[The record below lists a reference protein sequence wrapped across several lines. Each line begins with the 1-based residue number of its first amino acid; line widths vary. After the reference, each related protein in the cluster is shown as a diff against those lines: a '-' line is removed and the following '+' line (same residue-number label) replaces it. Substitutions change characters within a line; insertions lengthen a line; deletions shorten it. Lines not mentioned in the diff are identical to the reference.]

1 MQVEIL
7 GVDYEIKELDII
19 DENPNVLGQIVY
31 QKQEIQ
37 IKKSLLKDMKN
48 STIIHEI
55 VHGILFHSGK
65 QELNEKEDLVESL
78 SSSIY
83 QVLKSNK
90 KLITSLF
97 LGAL

>member
-90 KLITSLF
+90 KLINSIF
-97 LGAL
+97 

>member
-7 GVDYEIKELDII
+7 GVNYEIKELDII

-65 QELNEKEDLVESL
+65 QELNEKEDLVESI
-78 SSSIY
+78 SSLIY

-90 KLITSLF
+90 KLITSIF
-97 LGAL
+97 

>member
-7 GVDYEIKELDII
+7 GVNYEIKELEII

-65 QELNEKEDLVESL
+65 QELNEKEDLVESI

-83 QVLKSNK
+83 QVIKSNK
-90 KLITSLF
+90 KLINSIF
-97 LGAL
+97 

>member
-7 GVDYEIKELDII
+7 GVNYEIKELDII
-19 DENPNVLGQIVY
+19 DENPNVLGQIIY

-97 LGAL
+97 

>member
-7 GVDYEIKELDII
+7 GVNYEIKELDIV
-19 DENPNVLGQIVY
+19 DENPNVLGQIIY

-65 QELNEKEDLVESL
+65 QELNEKEDLVESV

-90 KLITSLF
+90 KLINSIF
-97 LGAL
+97 

>member
-7 GVDYEIKELDII
+7 GVNYEIKELEII
-19 DENPNVLGQIVY
+19 DENPNVLGQIIY

-90 KLITSLF
+90 KLINSIF
-97 LGAL
+97 

>member
-7 GVDYEIKELDII
+7 GVNYEIKELDIV

-97 LGAL
+97 

>member
-7 GVDYEIKELDII
+7 GVNYEIKELEII

-65 QELNEKEDLVESL
+65 QELNEKEDLVESI

-90 KLITSLF
+90 KLITSIF
-97 LGAL
+97 

>member
-1 MQVEIL
+1 MKVEIL

-97 LGAL
+97 

>member
-65 QELNEKEDLVESL
+65 QELNEKEDLVESI

-90 KLITSLF
+90 KLINSIF
-97 LGAL
+97 

>member
-7 GVDYEIKELDII
+7 GVNYEIKELDII

-37 IKKSLLKDMKN
+37 IRKSLLKDMKN

-97 LGAL
+97 

>member
-7 GVDYEIKELDII
+7 GVNYEIKELEIV

-90 KLITSLF
+90 KLINSIF
-97 LGAL
+97 

>member
-7 GVDYEIKELDII
+7 GVNYEIKELDII

-37 IKKSLLKDMKN
+37 IKKSLLKEMKN

-97 LGAL
+97 

>member
-7 GVDYEIKELDII
+7 GVNYEIKELEII

-65 QELNEKEDLVESL
+65 QELNEKEDLVGL
-78 SSSIY
+78 
-83 QVLKSNK
+83 
-90 KLITSLF
+90 
-97 LGAL
+97 

>member
-7 GVDYEIKELDII
+7 GVDYEIKELDIV

-97 LGAL
+97 

>member
-7 GVDYEIKELDII
+7 GVNYEIKELDIV

-65 QELNEKEDLVESL
+65 QELNEKEDLVESI

-90 KLITSLF
+90 KLINSIF
-97 LGAL
+97 

>member
-7 GVDYEIKELDII
+7 GVNYEIKELDIV

-31 QKQEIQ
+31 QKQGIQ
-37 IKKSLLKDMKN
+37 IKKPLLKDMKN

-90 KLITSLF
+90 KLINSIF
-97 LGAL
+97 

>member
-7 GVDYEIKELDII
+7 GVNYEIKELDIV
-19 DENPNVLGQIVY
+19 DENPNVLGQIIY

-65 QELNEKEDLVESL
+65 QELNEKEDLVESI

-83 QVLKSNK
+83 QVIKSNK
-90 KLITSLF
+90 KLINSIF
-97 LGAL
+97 

>member
-7 GVDYEIKELDII
+7 GVNYEIKELDIV

-37 IKKSLLKDMKN
+37 IKKPLLKDMKN

-90 KLITSLF
+90 KLINSIF
-97 LGAL
+97 

>member
-7 GVDYEIKELDII
+7 GVNYEIKELDIV

-37 IKKSLLKDMKN
+37 IKKPLLKDMKN

-65 QELNEKEDLVESL
+65 QELNEKEDLVESI

-90 KLITSLF
+90 KLINSIF
-97 LGAL
+97 

>member
-7 GVDYEIKELDII
+7 GVNYEIKELEII

-90 KLITSLF
+90 KLINSIF
-97 LGAL
+97 

>member
-7 GVDYEIKELDII
+7 GVNYEIKEADII
-19 DENPNVLGQIVY
+19 DENPNILGQIVY

-90 KLITSLF
+90 KLINSIF
-97 LGAL
+97 